1 MIDEATRQA
10 CRADYI
16 PIDNLNW
23 IVALASRVA
32 GDVFDQENGFGRC
45 LDHLT
50 GLLARR
56 LWR

>member
-1 MIDEATRQA
+1 M
-10 CRADYI
+10 ADYI

-32 GDVFDQENGFGRC
+32 DDVFDQENGFGRC